1 MEDVVIPFA
10 TFDSDALNVLQA
22 AVDHALRNLPPD
34 QQTPQTK
41 DRMAK
46 AVMRVA
52 AQGER
57 DPIRLN
63 GIAVTAITA
72 KPVDVYDIEVRQGNE
87 TLSSL
92 RSIEL
97 PDPTAVWGHI
107 AELTKKVSAPKSR
120 IRVLVPIRRDTHFH
134 GDRDRASSPF
144 SLKAAIF
151 ARPARSARAP

>member
-10 TFDSDALNVLQA
+10 TFDSNALNVLQA

-120 IRVLVPIRRDTHFH
+120 IRVLDQS
-134 GDRDRASSPF
+134 G
-144 SLKAAIF
+144 AILISMGIAT
-151 ARPARSARAP
+151 ARLLHSA